1 MSIESTDAYFQQNI
15 NLCDKKSKKT
25 KQKKQKESLIMGSL
39 IMGPQSYTDTNVC
52 NLAREN
58 RVSDALKKIQT
69 KKDSS
74 ELRKT
79 RMCKNLGCSYGTNCN
94 YAHNIDELNIQNCA
108 FGDDCKHVNVTNG
121 IVTNNRVGKQCVFKH
136 ISETN
141 EQCKIRTKIGEKPLT
156 NYLQIKEKTEFEPIP
171 LFPPPPP
178 LFQNDVPPPPPQND
192 VPPPPPQNDVPPP
205 PPQNDVLP
213 FPPPPPQTPPQT
225 PPARSQLKTNE
236 IVLDTP
242 QSEILLQVP
251 RELALKA
258 LEMALNAGNV
268 CIRLE
273 ITNM

>member
-178 LFQNDVPPPPPQND
+178 LFQNDVPPPP
-192 VPPPPPQNDVPPP
+192 
-205 PPQNDVLP
+205 
-213 FPPPPPQTPPQT
+213 QTPPQT